1 MSTRLSWLIR
11 QTSFRTRPFCCWNN
25 ILNAISFF
33 YLKRKQTRI
42 MFLCIMVSGVILKT
56 KLLNWWK
63 VTENVVARSREIRDI
78 WWRMKTSRFIITHA
92 LLTSTMNVCG
102 SRTRPTVDSN
112 PRRFA
117 ACRLAKKPW
126 AGSTIHPGM
135 RSVRIMI
142 PDDELGSKL
151 STRIK
156 PRTI

>member
-1 MSTRLSWLIR
+1 MLYR
-11 QTSFRTRPFCCWNN
+11 
-25 ILNAISFF
+25 FF

-102 SRTRPTVDSN
+102 VGLVQLWTQIRGDLQPTDLQKSPGPVRPSIQECGQYGSWFQMTSSGPN
-112 PRRFA
+112 
-117 ACRLAKKPW
+117 LAR
-126 AGSTIHPGM
+126 GLN
-135 RSVRIMI
+135 
-142 PDDELGSKL
+142 LGQYSLAFRCNCMNL
-151 STRIK
+151 S
-156 PRTI
+156 